1 MCMTEQSETEKLV
14 REMHKEAEKLR
25 IGFILE
31 KGKVEQLIAALN
43 AIILRMEHEREHAQR
58 QS

>member
-1 MCMTEQSETEKLV
+1 MTDQSETEKLV

-43 AIILRMEHEREHAQR
+43 AIILRMEHEREHAKH